1 MAMVRR
7 NNNTSIIPVTG
18 MQLATIVGT
27 AVAGAVGNVVKNN
40 GGAIARTAV
49 GFGKQVVKRF
59 RRRKGGGNQ
68 QMIQHVGGTGGAI
81 MAPVAVTRQLMGS
94 KPKFTG
100 RMSGSVTVT
109 HREYLT
115 QVNNTTAFAVNGGI
129 VDNLLQLNPLNG
141 TLFAWLPAI
150 ASNFDQYTFNNVVLH
165 YVPLCAT
172 TEVGRVAMYFDKDS
186 EDVEPADRV
195 ELANY
200 GVLKETAP
208 WAEATLNIPCDRIK
222 RYCDDSA
229 TVDHKLIDLG
239 QLGIATYG
247 GSGTNAIGDV
257 FISYSVTLYYPQP
270 TNSLLSTRRLDL
282 TGASLNGNGP
292 GYIIVSR
299 TPTVISMTFRSTG
312 TFVLTGAYRCL
323 TASTLG
329 LTGNVN
335 VNSITVLD
343 TLGLATS
350 FIINCTVSSLP
361 SVVSFTSTGITS
373 ATINCVRATRAN
385 VVTLA

>member
-68 QMIQHVGGTGGAI
+68 QMIQHVGGTGGAV

-292 GYIIVSR
+292 GYTIVSR

-329 LTGNVN
+329 LTGSVN